1 MSLAK
6 KYNEILEVIARYSYK
21 LNGYTEE
28 SFLAKKQEGVW
39 SPAEVYAHII
49 SANRMTIKGM
59 KKLVAKEGTEDHS
72 SLPFRARLI
81 LFTGRIPAGRKVPEV
96 VEKRTPKIN
105 SIAEAKEQ
113 LDLLEGELNEIW
125 DQRELWTETQKLK
138 HPALGL
144 MNNVQWLKFMLIHSK
159 HHLKQL
165 DRIKAL

>member
-1 MSLAK
+1 MSLVK
-6 KYNEILEVIARYSYK
+6 KYNQILDALAKYSYK
-21 LNGYTEE
+21 LNGYTDE

-49 SANRMTIKGM
+49 TANRITIKGM
-59 KKLVAKEGTEDHS
+59 HKSLADEGTEDNS
-72 SLPFRARLI
+72 ALSFKAKFI
-81 LFTGRIPAGRKVPEV
+81 FFTGKIPAGRKVPEV

-125 DQRELWTETQKLK
+125 DKRELWSETQKLK

-144 MNNVQWLKFMLIHSK
+144 MNNAQWIKFMLIHTN

-165 DRIKAL
+165 DRIKSH